1 MLLRPPHPPP
11 RAQGTPLPSQRRRG
25 EPCWRGHWPCP
36 GPRVKGRE
44 GTQTKH
50 AVQDGAGA
58 TAHTVGVGRGVGPPW
73 GLPKAPPA
81 RQGQLAPDHA
91 SPPPAEE
98 VSRGAGH
105 STPGVPD
112 QLHLP
117 WGQRKDARALLKLL
131 IILWD

>member
-1 MLLRPPHPPP
+1 MLEGTLAPSGAAGQR
-11 RAQGTPLPSQRRRG
+11 QG
-25 EPCWRGHWPCP
+25 GHADEARCP
-36 GPRVKGRE
+36 G
-44 GTQTKH
+44 Q
-50 AVQDGAGA
+50 GAGA

-117 WGQRKDARALLKLL
+117 WCQRKDARALLKLL
-131 IILWD
+131 VILWD